1 MKITVSIPEEMHLHN
16 ETFMLAR
23 VIEVEIDD
31 DYIALNNLHTKK
43 VIDGTQRLARV
54 EGLRSRVNSGQQSM
68 HPTAFLAWVIVFVLG
83 FMCGAEYVL
92 YRLGG
97 G

>member
-1 MKITVSIPEEMHLHN
+1 MEEAIAIVTKYRNNVLGMSMCEQIQRAVLNSILEDLHN
-16 ETFMLAR
+16 A
-23 VIEVEIDD
+23 
-31 DYIALNNLHTKK
+31 
-43 VIDGTQRLARV
+43 
-54 EGLRSRVNSGQQSM
+54 QQSM

>member
-1 MKITVSIPEEMHLHN
+1 MYK
-16 ETFMLAR
+16 
-23 VIEVEIDD
+23 EIYD
-31 DYIALNNLHTKK
+31 
-43 VIDGTQRLARV
+43 
-54 EGLRSRVNSGQQSM
+54 VNSGKQSM